1 MNSAMTCGPTL
12 GLSGVLQCVAVICT
26 VVGFKIELIEVLQYV
41 ACVAVCC
48 SVSWGVAVL
57 QWGLTK
63 MSKETCERDLSGAV
77 CCSVVQC
84 VAVCCSV
91 LQCVAVCCSVL
102 QCVAASRVVLQC
114 WNEVWP
120 KCRKRPAKETWVM
133 NMFWSV
139 CSALQCTTV
148 CCSVLQCVA
157 VFWNT
162 LHLSCAAGVCYGV
175 ASIRRID

>member
-102 QCVAASRVVLQC
+102 QCVAVCCSVSRCVAVLK
-114 WNEVWP
+114 WGLT
-120 KCRKRPAKETWVM
+120 KMSKETCKRDLSHEHVLKC
-133 NMFWSV
+133 V
-139 CSALQCTTV
+139 QCV
-148 CCSVLQCVA
+148 AVYYSVLQCVA
-157 VFWNT
+157 V
-162 LHLSCAAGVCYGV
+162 CC
-175 ASIRRID
+175 SILKHTTSVVRSWSLLWGGFD